1 MDKLAEWTNKHTEL
15 FPPDEEKEYSQLWT
29 PTCKE
34 ELYAYFGV
42 LIHMGITIESTIEDY
57 WKDLDTYG
65 TEHIV
70 KKYIGLKR
78 FQQLNHHFQASP
90 PWPKS
95 DTTPQSTFDRVK
107 ELSEHIQLT
116 YRELYNPETH
126 LAVNK
131 TIQRFMGHTPEIV
144 NIPLKPTPEGFK
156 IWVLANKGYVLDFI
170 WHAKGDKKG
179 PINLDQSFVEKGF
192 SKTQAVVLDF
202 LIQLHPES
210 AERLYPPRKHVVWLD
225 NLFISVKLLTRL

>member
-1 MDKLAEWTNKHTEL
+1 
-15 FPPDEEKEYSQLWT
+15 
-29 PTCKE
+29 
-34 ELYAYFGV
+34 
-42 LIHMGITIESTIEDY
+42 MGITIESTIEDY

-179 PINLDQSFVEKGF
+179 PVNLNQSFIEEGF
-192 SKTQAVVLDF
+192 LKTQAVVLNF
-202 LIQLHPES
+202 LMQLHPES
-210 AERLYPPRKHVVWLD
+210 AKRLYPPRKHIVWLD
-225 NLFISVKLLTRL
+225 NLFISVKLLTRLQDISIGGVGTI